1 MQVLGVDS
9 LLASFAAT
17 SVFRLGLVAMGLQRR
32 QSATVALGATLAGPI
47 WQNLAMSWWDS
58 AKDQNSSSR
67 SWHRWHLAGRSW
79 LSSQGAAGAGG
90 ARYSSSVR
98 TSDCGPKEGFGIPYS
113 SSEGYSGGGGKD
125 GLGTYSGIASS
136 SEDVEEEES
145 EEEESEVDEESDTL
159 PSSS

>member
-1 MQVLGVDS
+1 MALFAGGGWSWGRQVLV
-9 LLASFAAT
+9 
-17 SVFRLGLVAMGLQRR
+17 
-32 QSATVALGATLAGPI
+32 I
-47 WQNLAMSWWDS
+47 
-58 AKDQNSSSR
+58 
-67 SWHRWHLAGRSW
+67 
-79 LSSQGAAGAGG
+79 
-90 ARYSSSVR
+90 VR